1 MSNFNQRSE
10 ALSSVEVLA
19 RFQAAIVGGSSVIL
33 GSVGLPVRNAATQDA
48 ITLLGRAGGTSS
60 FQCKLTPAVLS
71 ATQTV
76 TFPDSSF
83 TVAGLQIAQTFTA
96 NQTVSSATDAQVVT
110 IAGGVVQG
118 TFSAVT
124 ASSVV
129 RLTGYKSSG
138 VSLALAVADSVGTY
152 DQLTLT
158 GANSSSAV
166 ATFNSAVPSTS
177 TTTGAVVIPN
187 GGLGVGGNLTA
198 GTARVIGQ
206 AAFGSVANGGATSGT
221 TCFRAGTD
229 VNGDVFCAWNKS
241 TLATD
246 EKVWDC
252 LQNASSLYFRCIND
266 AYTVGNP
273 WLTVVRSGATPIQA
287 AFAAPVTTNQGFTT
301 TGINNQI
308 IQATTTG
315 PGNFS
320 VLRLTNTGASGR
332 TYDFDCCGNTT
343 PYPGAIILYD
353 GTSGGVLRFSVG
365 PTGGF
370 YIGSTYT
377 DPGQGNL
384 TVQNA
389 IRSVSPTAGIG
400 YGTGAGGTVTQL
412 TSKSTG
418 VTLNAV
424 SGTITMNGAALASA
438 TNVAFTF
445 TNSAIAA
452 TDKVEVDHDSAGTL
466 CAYNICVTPA
476 AGSAT
481 VTVRNMTAGSLSE
494 AIVLRFFVKKA
505 VIS

>member
-1 MSNFNQRSE
+1 MSGFSQRSE

-33 GSVGLPVRNAATQDA
+33 GSTGLPVRNAATQDA

-60 FQCKLTPAVLS
+60 YQCKLTPAALS

-76 TFPDSSF
+76 TFPDATF
-83 TVAGLQIAQTFTA
+83 TVAGLQIAQTFTLD
-96 NQTVSSATDAQVVT
+96 NIFSSATA
-110 IAGGVVQG
+110 
-118 TFSAVT
+118 
-124 ASSVV
+124 
-129 RLTGYKSSG
+129 
-138 VSLALAVADSVGTY
+138 
-152 DQLTLT
+152 
-158 GANSSSAV
+158 
-166 ATFNSAVPSTS
+166 STS
-177 TTTGAVVIPN
+177 TTTGAVTIPN
-187 GGLGVGGNLTA
+187 GGLGVGGNITA

-206 AAFGSVANGGATSGT
+206 AAFGSGVSGGATSGT

-241 TLATD
+241 TLGTD
-246 EKVWDC
+246 EKVWDI
-252 LQNASSLYFRCIND
+252 LQNSSNLYFRCIND
-266 AYTVGNP
+266 AYNAAYP
-273 WLTVVRSGATPIQA
+273 WLQVTRSGTSAVSAIFSTPLIL
-287 AFAAPVTTNQGFTT
+287 GS
-301 TGINNQI
+301 GGGNQI
-308 IQATTTG
+308 FEAKTSSASS
-315 PGNFS
+315 FS

-332 TYDFDCCGNTT
+332 TYDFDLAGNTT

-353 GTSGGVLRFSVG
+353 ATAASLRYSVG

-370 YIGSTYT
+370 YIGNTYQ

-389 IRSVSPTAGIG
+389 IRSISPTAGIG
-400 YGTGAGGTVTQL
+400 YGTGAGGTVTQT

-424 SGTITMNGAALASA
+424 CGTITMNGAALASA
-438 TNVAFTF
+438 TSVAFVF

-452 TDKVEVDHDSAGTL
+452 ADKVEVDHDSAGTL

-494 AIVLRFFVKKA
+494 AIVLRFFVQKA
-505 VIS
+505 AIA